1 MTIAVLGAGMA
12 GCGAFTRLKTEGVDA
27 VVFDM
32 KPHIGG
38 HTASYQYDSGF
49 TFDEGPHISFTTN
62 ERMRAMLAANVEG
75 QYETIRAQVNNY
87 WKGYWIKHPAQVN
100 LHGLPE
106 ELLVDVLTQLI
117 DAQYQESGR
126 IETYE
131 DWLVASF
138 GRRFAETFPMQ
149 YGLKYHTTHAANMST
164 DWLGPRLY
172 KPKLQEVLRGAVTSS
187 TDDVHYI
194 QEFRYPSRGGFVS
207 YLHPMLR
214 DVPVRLD
221 HRLQHVDPSV
231 RTLRFAN
238 GVVIEYDHLISSIPL
253 PELIPLI
260 AGAPEEV
267 RNAASRLACS
277 TCVIVN
283 LGIARADISNWHW
296 TYFYDQDVCFSRVSF
311 PHMLSPHNAPPGCGS
326 IQAELYFSRKYKP
339 LTGAP
344 ADWIEPTIRD
354 LTRCGLLREDDR
366 ILFKNVLLSPYANV
380 IFDLERAEALK
391 TVHGYLD
398 DVGIRWCGRYG
409 EWAYIWTDESFIS
422 GERAAERVLDSL
434 DVRAG
439 R

>member
-1 MTIAVLGAGMA
+1 
-12 GCGAFTRLKTEGVDA
+12 
-27 VVFDM
+27 
-32 KPHIGG
+32 
-38 HTASYQYDSGF
+38 
-49 TFDEGPHISFTTN
+49 
-62 ERMRAMLAANVEG
+62 
-75 QYETIRAQVNNY
+75 
-87 WKGYWIKHPAQVN
+87 
-100 LHGLPE
+100 
-106 ELLVDVLTQLI
+106 
-117 DAQYQESGR
+117 
-126 IETYE
+126 
-131 DWLVASF
+131 
-138 GRRFAETFPMQ
+138 
-149 YGLKYHTTHAANMST
+149 
-164 DWLGPRLY
+164 
-172 KPKLQEVLRGAVTSS
+172 VTSS

-221 HRLQHVDPSV
+221 HRLQHVDPAA

-260 AGAPEEV
+260 AGAPEDV

-296 TYFYDQDVCFSRVSF
+296 TYFYDQDFCFSRVSF

-339 LTGAP
+339 LTGQP
-344 ADWIEPTIRD
+344 AEWIEPTIRD

-366 ILFKNVLLSPYANV
+366 ILFKNVLLSPYANI
-380 IFDLERAEALK
+380 IFDLQRAEALK

-398 DVGIRWCGRYG
+398 DVDIRWCGRYG
-409 EWAYIWTDESFIS
+409 EWAYIWTDESYIS
-422 GERAAERVLDSL
+422 GERAAERVLDSF